1 VERLMATAEVTAA
14 IHGLTCGGG
23 GALTLER
30 ALGRIPGVVRVYVSP
45 ATEVAYIEYDPERV
59 AWKDLEAVV
68 RACGLRAELLGI
80 RAGK

>member
-1 VERLMATAEVTAA
+1 MAIEKVTAA

-30 ALGRIPGVVRVYVSP
+30 ALGGIPGVVRVYVSP
-45 ATEVAYIEYDPERV
+45 ATEVAYIEYDPGQV

-68 RACGLRAELLGI
+68 RACGLRAELLEI
-80 RAGK
+80 RVGK